1 MKKIL
6 MIQLMILFSNSQ
18 ILPSG
23 ESRKMSIISTDQ
35 QHMIRPNL
43 YFKAVESGD
52 ITELQRAEHL
62 AGWLM
67 VCQIQEHAT
76 GDTLLHKAA
85 RKNNPSIVEFLLSH
99 NPNLNIIN
107 DEGKTPLHE
116 ACQSRYLP
124 GDIIDLLIKKGADQ
138 SIQDLHG
145 QIALDYRPYYTY
157 EN

>member
-6 MIQLMILFSNSQ
+6 MIQLIILFSTSQ
-18 ILPSG
+18 ISPSG
-23 ESRKMSIISTDQ
+23 ESRKMSIMSTDQ
-35 QHMIRPNL
+35 QHMMQPKL

-62 AGWLM
+62 SGWLM

-99 NPNLNIIN
+99 DPNLNIIN
-107 DEGKTPLHE
+107 NEGKTPLHE
-116 ACQSRYLP
+116 ACQSRYLAS
-124 GDIIDLLIKKGADQ
+124 DIIDLLIAKGSDQ
-138 SIQDLHG
+138 TIKDFDNRT
-145 QIALDYRPYYTY
+145 ALEYRRFYTP